1 MKSPT
6 PTVDS
11 QIVNLEASGAEALI
25 IAATPRFAAQALRK
39 LNDIGWKP
47 LTIVNAVSSSV
58 SATLQPWDSTWSS
71 LVSAAFFKDPN
82 ASKWVDDIGMRGYT
96 W

>member
-11 QIVNLEASGAEALI
+11 LIVNLKASGAEALI
-25 IAATPRFAAQALRK
+25 IAATPRFVAQALRK

-47 LTIVNAVSSSV
+47 LTIVNAVSS
-58 SATLQPWDSTWSS
+58 
-71 LVSAAFFKDPN
+71 
-82 ASKWVDDIGMRGYT
+82 
-96 W
+96 

>member
-11 QIVNLEASGAEALI
+11 LIVNLKASGAEALI
-25 IAATPRFAAQALRK
+25 IAATPRFVAQALRK

-58 SATLQPWDSTWSS
+58 SATLQPVGLDKVVAV
-71 LVSAAFFKDPN
+71 VSAAFFKDPN
-82 ASKWVDDIGMRGYT
+82 ASKWADDIGMRG
-96 W
+96 